1 MYCDEKNL
9 PFARLSKCLRLTCVR
24 ESDIFTLLCGSKKE
38 DYIKKKSMV
47 SIRYGL
53 QKHFLKIRDFDIVNR
68 PEMKSANDTFEACML
83 INIKQAGIGVTVH
96 KPAISDEDLG
106 NRYESLD
113 LQTPVR
119 LQNKVFLDFIMLN
132 YHARYMVCHTNI
144 NLC

>member
-1 MYCDEKNL
+1 
-9 PFARLSKCLRLTCVR
+9 
-24 ESDIFTLLCGSKKE
+24 
-38 DYIKKKSMV
+38 MV

-113 LQTPVR
+113 LQTPVG
-119 LQNKVFLDFIMLN
+119 LQNKVFLDLMLI